1 MLESQIM
8 ILIKLNVDWVSKNMT
23 NYYNKLREEKKSTYS
38 QYLHS
43 NITLIYNSF

>member
-23 NYYNKLREEKKSTYS
+23 NDYNKLREEKKKHIQPIFT
-38 QYLHS
+38 
-43 NITLIYNSF
+43 